1 MSVNTM
7 SFEQAA
13 TVLNSLVQQ
22 ATGNTALTV
31 TSLADY
37 ISVGQQLL
45 RTGYDPLNVGISQ
58 LVAKTI
64 FAYRPFSGAL
74 SSLDR
79 DSNEWGA
86 ITRKV
91 NAINQPVETEGT
103 YTLTDGQHT
112 PDMFDV
118 RKPKLWQSNFYGYDV
133 WSDHVSVTRQQ
144 LKNAVQN
151 PAEMGRLLDLI
162 LGTKSNEMEMSR
174 VAFRRATIANMI
186 GALYALN
193 NTAQVRHLLTEYN
206 TATGLTTPLTIQT
219 VKQPDNYG
227 PFFRWAYSQIAKAS
241 DMIRNPN
248 GIYHLNPTAGTI
260 LRHTPKEDQR
270 LYIYSGALHDVDAQV
285 LATTFNPDRVDK
297 QLPAVTESVDFFQA
311 AGTPDAV
318 NVIPAYIDATGQMPA
333 SPTAQNVENIFALLC
348 DRDAIGVNFYQ
359 QSVEVSPYEAAGQYY
374 NYWYHDAHRYYC
386 DVTENAVLFLL
397 D

>member
-1 MSVNTM
+1 MSVNSM

-13 TVLNSLVQQ
+13 TVLSSLVQQ
-22 ATGNTALTV
+22 ATGSTALTV

-45 RTGYDPLNVGISQ
+45 QTGYDPLNIGISQ
-58 LVAKTI
+58 MVSKTI
-64 FAYRPFSGAL
+64 FAYRPFSAML

-79 DSNEWGA
+79 DANEWGA

-91 NAINQPVETEGT
+91 NAIQQPVEQSGV
-103 YTLTDGQHT
+103 YTLTDGQHA

-118 RKPKLWQSNFYGYDV
+118 RKPKLWQSNFYGFDV

-144 LKNAVQN
+144 LRNAVMN

-162 LGTKSNEMEMSR
+162 LGTKSNAMEMSR

-186 GALYALN
+186 GALNALA

-206 TATGLTTPLTIQT
+206 AATGLSLTSQT
-219 VKQPDNYG
+219 VKQPANYG
-227 PFFRWAYSQIAKAS
+227 AFFRWAYAQIAKTS
-241 DMIRNPN
+241 DMLRNPN
-248 GIYHLNPTAGTI
+248 ALYHLNPNAGVI

-285 LATTFNPDRVDK
+285 LATTFNPDRVDS
-297 QLPAVTESVDFFQA
+297 QLPAVTEAVDFFQSA
-311 AGTPDAV
+311 QTPDAINV
-318 NVIPAYIDATGQMPA
+318 NPAYIDATGA
-333 SPTAQNVENIFALLC
+333 VVANPTAQNVTDIFALLC
-348 DRDAIGVNFYQ
+348 DRDAMGVNFYD
-359 QSVEVSPYEAAGQYY
+359 QSVEVSPYEAAGKYY